1 MKTNVS
7 IELTDEQRSTLA
19 NIIDGKTNK
28 RMATRKEVVDLCTQ
42 YIASLIGESAQEAPS
57 KPQTRVVRPTNP
69 SLNPSLQIDPEDRN
83 RLEGKSAGY
92 IRGWNMVKHLR
103 ARR

>member
-28 RMATRKEVVDLCTQ
+28 RLATRKEVVDLCTQ
-42 YIASLIGESAQEAPS
+42 YIAGLVGENASEAPS
-57 KPQTRVVRPTNP
+57 EPQNRVVLATCQNRHDP
-69 SLNPSLQIDPEDRN
+69 SLNVDPEDRKH
-83 RLEGKSAGY
+83 LEGKSAGY
-92 IRGWNMVKHLR
+92 IRGWNMVKHR
-103 ARR
+103 

>member
-28 RMATRKEVVDLCTQ
+28 RLATRKEVVDLCTQ
-42 YIASLIGESAQEAPS
+42 YIASLIGESAPEAPS
-57 KPQTRVVRPTNP
+57 EPQNRVVLATCQNRHDP
-69 SLNPSLQIDPEDRN
+69 SLNVDPEDRKH
-83 RLEGKSAGY
+83 LEGKSAGY
-92 IRGWNMVKHLR
+92 IRGWNMVKHR
-103 ARR
+103 

>member
-28 RMATRKEVVDLCTQ
+28 RLATRKEVVDLCTQ
-42 YIASLIGESAQEAPS
+42 YIAGLVGENASEAPS
-57 KPQTRVVRPTNP
+57 EPQNRVVLATCQNNFDP
-69 SLNPSLQIDPEDRN
+69 SLTPDAEDRQ
-83 RLEGKSAGY
+83 RLAGKSAGY
-92 IRGWNMVKHLR
+92 IRGWNMVKHR
-103 ARR
+103 